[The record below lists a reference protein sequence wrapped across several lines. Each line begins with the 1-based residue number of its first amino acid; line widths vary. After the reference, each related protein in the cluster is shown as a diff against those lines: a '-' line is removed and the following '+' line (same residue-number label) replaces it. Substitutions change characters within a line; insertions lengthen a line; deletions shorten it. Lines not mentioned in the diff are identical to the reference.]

1 MKVTSGICMN
11 KEEENMECP
20 CSCHPSGSTCSICE
34 GTGCKMRGGMG
45 GGINPIEIG
54 VMMWHKAFMKAN
66 LELMSEKL
74 KKRMEAK
81 WGSISDKAADA
92 LIEKM
97 EKQWMAMFQQTGAD
111 QEFREK
117 LAKIYSEG
125 QKK

>member
-1 MKVTSGICMN
+1 MEN
-11 KEEENMECP
+11 HHEENMECP
-20 CSCHPSGSTCSICE
+20 CPCHLSGSTCSVCAS
-34 GTGCKMRGGMG
+34 TGCKMKGGMG

-54 VMMWHKAFMKAN
+54 VMMWQKAFFKAN
-66 LELMSEKL
+66 MELMAEKL
-74 KKRMEAK
+74 KKRMEAR
-81 WGSISDKAADA
+81 WGAATDKAADA

-97 EKQWMAMFQQTGAD
+97 EKQWMAMFLQTGAE